1 MQTWCGFNFGV
12 FIIYQCN
19 FIYLLGST
27 KVKMTGQ
34 AQADP
39 ASGLGMEWLENRR
52 AALERFLCRT
62 AQHPILCVDPDFIN
76 FLQSDEVS
84 HNM

>member
-1 MQTWCGFNFGV
+1 
-12 FIIYQCN
+12 
-19 FIYLLGST
+19 
-27 KVKMTGQ
+27 MTGQ